1 MIKYFTFFILI
12 FSYSFLKAQNT
23 NLPFDLFIYSDL
35 EENINYKHLS
45 IHGSLKPLEPH
56 YLNTKIN
63 SDSIFYLFGRDS
75 LILSKLKHKWLWKKL
90 RTEDLVIGKTKDFII
105 QANVIVDFEKGK
117 DFTTDSILSTNSR
130 GVIIKGQ
137 IGKRFY
143 FQTLAVENQAF
154 VPDYMKEYI
163 KNNHVMPGLAR
174 LRIFKGSG
182 YDYSYS
188 NSYINYVPVDNFSIQ
203 FGHGKNFIG
212 NGHRSLLLS
221 DYSAAYPFLKFL
233 FQNKRIQYMYMMNS
247 FQEISSFDTKTIVYN
262 RNHGSF
268 SYLNIIVN
276 KYLQVGLF
284 EGTVWKTSGI
294 GYNNKFKPNYFNP
307 LIFYKAINYGFNDS
321 NNVLL
326 GFNIQIIPQK
336 NIQLYGQLVVD
347 DYTFGKD
354 FNQNKTGYQAGIKIF
369 KPFNI
374 KRLFLLCE
382 YNRVNP
388 FTYSH
393 DIIRQ
398 NYTHFNMPLAHP
410 AGANLKELVL
420 KINYKFKDFGIEL
433 GYNNFTMGNDS
444 AGINFGGNLFNYF
457 DNYESS
463 NFLQGLKTTTKYY
476 TATLSYLIN
485 PAINCRLF
493 VSVVKRT
500 NSYYSVEKNSN
511 LIYFGIRTNIF
522 NRSLDF
528 I

>member
-1 MIKYFTFFILI
+1 MNKYFIFFILI

-23 NLPFDLFIYSDL
+23 NLPYDLFIFSDL
-35 EENINYKHLS
+35 EENISTLHLN
-45 IHGSLKPLEPH
+45 IHGSLMPIEPH
-56 YLNTKIN
+56 YLNSKIH

-75 LILSKLKHKWLWKKL
+75 IILSKLKHKLLWKKL
-90 RTEDLVIGKTKDFII
+90 RTEDLAIGKTKDFIL
-105 QANVIVDFEKGK
+105 QVNVIVDFEGGK
-117 DFTTDSILSTNSR
+117 DFTTDSMLSINSR
-130 GVIIKGQ
+130 GIIIKGQ
-137 IGKRFY
+137 IGRRFY

-154 VPDYMKEYI
+154 VAEYMKQYI
-163 KNNHVMPGLAR
+163 KVNHVMPGLAT
-174 LRIFKGSG
+174 LRSFKYSG

-188 NSYINYVPVDNFSIQ
+188 NSYINYVPFDNFSIQ
-203 FGHGKNFIG
+203 FGHGKSFIG

-233 FQNKRIQYMYMMNS
+233 FQNKRIQYMYLLNS
-247 FQEISSFDTKTIVYN
+247 FQEISAFDTKEIVFK

-268 SYLNIIVN
+268 SYLNIIIN

-284 EGTVWKTSGI
+284 EGTVWKTSGL

-307 LIFYKAINYGFNDS
+307 MIFYKALNYGLNDS

-326 GFNIQIIPQK
+326 GLNVQIIPQK
-336 NIQLYGQLVVD
+336 NIQLYGQVVVD
-347 DYTFGKD
+347 DYSFSND

-374 KRLFLLCE
+374 KKLFLLCE
-382 YNRVNP
+382 YNRINP

-393 DIIRQ
+393 DVIRQ

-410 AGANLKELVL
+410 AGANLKELIL
-420 KINYKFKDFGIEL
+420 KANYKYKDFGIEL
-433 GYNNFTMGNDS
+433 SYNNLTFGADS
-444 AGINFGGNLFNYF
+444 AKINFGGNLFNYSE
-457 DNYESS
+457 NYAGS
-463 NFLQGLKTTTKYY
+463 NFLQGIKTSTKYY

-493 VSVVKRT
+493 ASVTRRS
-500 NSYYSVEKNSN
+500 NSYYSKAKNSN
-511 LIYFGIRTNIF
+511 LLYFGIRTNIF
-522 NRSLDF
+522 NRSLDY

>member
-1 MIKYFTFFILI
+1 MKYFILFLLI
-12 FSYSFLKAQNT
+12 FSYSLTKSQNT
-23 NLPFDLFIYSDL
+23 NLPYNTFLFSDL
-35 EENINYKHLS
+35 EEDINCRFLNVHN
-45 IHGSLKPLEPH
+45 SLKPIEPN
-56 YLNTKIN
+56 YLNSKIN
-63 SDSIFYLFGRDS
+63 SDSIFFLFGRDS
-75 LILSKLKHKWLWKKL
+75 LILNRLKHKKLWKKL
-90 RTEDLVIGKTKDFII
+90 RTEDLVIGKAKNFII
-105 QANVIVDFEKGK
+105 QANIIVDFEAGK
-117 DFTTDSILSTNSR
+117 DLVTDSILSTNSR
-130 GVIIKGQ
+130 GIIVKGK

-154 VPDYMKEYI
+154 VADFISQYI
-163 KNNHVMPGLAR
+163 KSNQVMPGLAR
-174 LRIFKGSG
+174 IRGFNQTG

-188 NSYINYVPVDNFSIQ
+188 NSYINYVPADNFSIQ

-212 NGHRSLLLS
+212 NGYRSLLLS

-247 FQEISSFDTKTIVYN
+247 FQEISAIDTREIVFN

-284 EGTVWKTSGI
+284 EGTVWKTSGV

-307 LIFYKAINYGFNDS
+307 LIFYKTVNYSLNDS
-321 NNVLL
+321 NNVLV

-347 DYTFGKD
+347 DYSFKND

-374 KRLFLLCE
+374 KKLFLMCE
-382 YNRVNP
+382 YNRINP
-388 FTYSH
+388 YTYSH
-393 DIIRQ
+393 DVIRQ

-410 AGANLKELVL
+410 AGANLQELVI

-433 GYNNFTMGNDS
+433 SYNNINQGKDS
-444 AGINFGGNLFNYF
+444 TGINFGGNLFNYS

-476 TATLSYLIN
+476 SATLSYLIN

-493 VSVVKRT
+493 VSVIKRT
-500 NSYYSVEKNSN
+500 NNYYSVEKNSN

-522 NRSLDF
+522 NNSLDY